1 MQLQNRHNPAFTVG
15 RLYLA
20 PTEPVRVESGAMM
33 ATSAGVKLDVS
44 TGGGLMA
51 GLKRSVLAGESF
63 FVTTYTAPP
72 QGGWVDVA
80 GVLPG
85 DIIGVDIQP
94 DRPFFVTKGCW
105 IANSYGTEVT
115 SKWGGAKNL
124 FGGEGGFG
132 LQATGQ
138 GQVVVSVYG
147 ALDVVDLQPGEQI
160 VVDTGHVVAYD
171 LGIQFRLRRA
181 VEGKTFSSLTSG
193 EGFVFDFFGPGR
205 LLLQSRNPSALTAW
219 IQHNAP
225 SQNPSGSST
234 GNLGGLGSL
243 LGG

>member
-20 PTEPVRVESGAMM
+20 PSEPVRVESGAMM

-115 SKWGGAKNL
+115 SKWGGGKNL

-181 VEGKTFSSLTSG
+181 VEGKTLSSLTSG
-193 EGFVFDFFGPGR
+193 EGLVFDFFGPGR

-225 SQNPSGSST
+225 SQNPSGSSA

>member
-1 MQLQNRHNPAFTVG
+1 MQLQTRHNPAFTVG

-20 PTEPVRVESGAMM
+20 PSEPARVESGAMM

-44 TGGGLMA
+44 TGGGIMA

-85 DIIGVDIQP
+85 DIIAIDIQP

-115 SKWGGAKNL
+115 SKWGGGKNL

-147 ALDVVDLQPGEQI
+147 ALDVVDLQAGEQI

-219 IQHNAP
+219 IHQNAP
-225 SQNPSGSST
+225 SQNPSGSSM
-234 GNLGGLGSL
+234 GNLGGLGNL